1 MKKMSGAGAGEKF
14 WHAGGPAG
22 RREIRVN
29 LIFYG
34 ADKEVTG
41 SCHCLEAC
49 GQKIL
54 VDCGLYQGLGEEE
67 NREFPFYAS
76 QIDAVFVTHAHI
88 DHSGRL
94 PMLVKDGYRGKI
106 YATRATCDLLAIMLR
121 DSAHIQ
127 QMDAVNSN
135 RKGRR
140 AGKKPEEP
148 IYTVEDAEKTIEH
161 LEPCEYGKEKQLCEG
176 IRYRMVDAGH
186 LLGSASIEIWAEEN
200 GRTQKIVFSGDIG
213 NLSQP
218 IIRDP
223 QYISEADYVVM
234 ESTYGNR
241 EHEAVAD
248 YIPELAAVFDRTLA
262 GGGNVVIPSFAV
274 GRTQELLYFI
284 REMKERKLVKS
295 MPDFPVY
302 VDSPLAAEATKI
314 YGGDLRGYADE
325 DTVRLIDGGFRP
337 ISFSN
342 LHTCDSVE
350 ESKALNQD
358 PSPKVIISSSGM
370 CEAGRIR
377 HHLKHNLWRP
387 ECAVLFV
394 GYQAEGT
401 LGRMLIDGVR
411 QVKLFGEEI
420 SVQAQIYNFKG
431 LSGHADRSGLLR
443 WAEAFLKKPR
453 RVFVVHG
460 ELSASENFAE
470 ELAKRGFSAY
480 VPNYRAVAD
489 LTGNVVVDEGISP
502 EVRFAKK
509 EIKRASS
516 VFSRLVSAGQRLLRV
531 IQSNEGVAN
540 KDLAKFTGQI
550 NSLCDKWER

>member
-1 MKKMSGAGAGEKF
+1 M
-14 WHAGGPAG
+14 
-22 RREIRVN
+22 N

-49 GQKIL
+49 GKRIL
-54 VDCGLYQGLGEEE
+54 IDCGLYQGLGEEE
-67 NREFPFYAS
+67 NRGFPFYPS
-76 QIDAVFVTHAHI
+76 RIDYVFVTHAHI

-94 PMLVKDGYRGKI
+94 PMLVRNGYRGKI
-106 YATRATCDLLAIMLR
+106 YATRATCDLLSIMLR

-127 QMDAVNSN
+127 QMDAVNDN

-140 AGKKPEEP
+140 AGRDPEEP
-148 IYTVEDAEKTIEH
+148 IYTVEDAEKTAEYF
-161 LEPCEYGKEKQLCEG
+161 EPCDYGEVRQLCDG
-176 IRYRMVDAGH
+176 TRFRMVDAGH
-186 LLGSASIEIWAEEN
+186 LLGSASVEIWAEEN
-200 GRTQKIVFSGDIG
+200 GRTEKIVFSGDIG
-213 NLSQP
+213 NLNQP

-223 QYISEADYVVM
+223 QYIDEADYVVM
-234 ESTYGNR
+234 ESTYGDR
-241 EHEAVAD
+241 EHEPIAN
-248 YIPELAAVFDRTLA
+248 YIPELAAVFDQTLGA
-262 GGGNVVIPSFAV
+262 GGNVVIPSFAV

-284 REMKERKLVKS
+284 RGMKEQGLVKS

-314 YGGDLRGYADE
+314 YSGDLCGYADE
-325 DTVRLIDGGFRP
+325 DTLRLIDGGFQP
-337 ISFSN
+337 ISFPN

-350 ESKALNQD
+350 ESKALNED
-358 PSPKVIISSSGM
+358 LSPKVIISSSGM

-387 ECAVLFV
+387 ECSVVFV

-401 LGRMLIDGVR
+401 LGRMLIEGVK

-420 SVQAQIYNFKG
+420 SVQARIHNFKA

-443 WAEAFLKKPR
+443 WAEAFRKKPKR
-453 RVFVVHG
+453 MFVVHG

-470 ELAKRGFSAY
+470 ELTRRGFSAY
-480 VPNYRAVAD
+480 VPNYRSVVD
-489 LTGNVVVDEGISP
+489 LSGNLVVDEGISP

-509 EIKRASS
+509 ETKRASS

-531 IQSNEGVAN
+531 IQHNEGGAN
-540 KDLAKFTGQI
+540 KDLAKFTDQI
-550 NSLCDKWER
+550 NALCDKWER